1 MLYSGSASI
10 IRMAACFQNI
20 IETNQIRLNI
30 SIWIGDRI
38 PHTCLCCQVNHN
50 SRLIC
55 LENILNQIRISDVSF
70 DKSPGRIRMLFRFLF
85 NLLQSPFL
93 HFNRIIIGHDID
105 THNMDCL
112 HGTEQFQNQI
122 ISDKP
127 SSTGDQYCFSC

>member
-1 MLYSGSASI
+1 MLYSGVSVI
-10 IRMAACFQNI
+10 IGMAACFQNI

-38 PHTCLCCQVNHN
+38 PHTCLCRQVYHN
-50 SRLIC
+50 SRLIG
-55 LENILNQIRISDVSF
+55 LENLPDQIRISDVSF

-105 THNMDCL
+105 THNMNRL
-112 HGTEQFQNQI
+112 HRSEQFQNQI
-122 ISDKP
+122 ITDKP